1 MKYLLVI
8 CLFLSAFANAQPA
21 ANPQQADEESIKL
34 VINSAYIAGIQNNG
48 NVDDIRKGFHPSF
61 NMLRLVDNEVKP
73 YPIEEWITAIEQKKK
88 DGVPNIAPAT
98 GKFINIDIT
107 GSAAVVKLEIYRQD
121 KKAFTDYLVL
131 YKFAEG
137 WRIVS
142 KTFYRHPN

>member
-1 MKYLLVI
+1 MKYLLV
-8 CLFLSAFANAQPA
+8 LSFFITAFANAQPA
-21 ANPQQADEESIKL
+21 ANTQQVDEESIKL

-73 YPIEEWITAIEQKKK
+73 YPIEEWIKAIEQKKK
-88 DGVPNIAPAT
+88 EGVPNLAPAA

-107 GSAAVVKLEIYRQD
+107 GSAAVVKLELYRQD
-121 KKAFTDYLVL
+121 KKTFTDYLVL
-131 YKFAEG
+131 YKFTEG
-137 WRIVS
+137 WLIVS

>member
-8 CLFLSAFANAQPA
+8 SLFLSAIANAQPA
-21 ANPQQADEESIKL
+21 ASTQQADEESIKL

-61 NMLRLVDNEVKP
+61 NMLRVVDNEVKP

-107 GSAAVVKLEIYRQD
+107 GTAAVAKLEIYRQD
-121 KKAFTDYLVL
+121 KKIFTDYLVL

-137 WRIVS
+137 WRIAS

>member
-8 CLFLSAFANAQPA
+8 SLFLSAFAKGQTATS
-21 ANPQQADEESIKL
+21 PQQGDEESIKL

-73 YPIEEWITAIEQKKK
+73 YPIEEWIKAIEQKKK
-88 DGVPNIAPAT
+88 EGIPNVAPAI
-98 GKFINIDIT
+98 GKFITIDIT
-107 GSAAVVKLEIYRQD
+107 GSAAVVKLELYRQD
-121 KKAFTDYLVL
+121 KKTFTDYLVL
-131 YKFAEG
+131 YKFTEG

-142 KTFYRHPN
+142 KTYYRHPN